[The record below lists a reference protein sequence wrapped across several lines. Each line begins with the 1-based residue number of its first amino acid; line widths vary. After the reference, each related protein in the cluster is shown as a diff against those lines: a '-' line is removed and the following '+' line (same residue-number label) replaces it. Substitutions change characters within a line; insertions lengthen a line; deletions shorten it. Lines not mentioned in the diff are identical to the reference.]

1 MAQCQIT
8 QGSSKGVLAESP
20 KVIKSLEEWL
30 AELREVDAELIF
42 LLHRRMQLAL
52 ELLLLFRDK
61 DFTLGDLEDDLNRL
75 GIFLYAEIAEPI
87 PPTLDEHSLQEI
99 FQRIISEEKRL
110 AEKLG
115 EDKRHDGA
123 KST

>member
-1 MAQCQIT
+1 
-8 QGSSKGVLAESP
+8 
-20 KVIKSLEEWL
+20 VIKSLEEWL
-30 AELREVDAELIF
+30 AELREVDAELIV
-42 LLHRRMQLAL
+42 LLHRRLQLAL
-52 ELLLLFRDK
+52 DLLLVFRHK
-61 DFTLGDLEDDLNRL
+61 DFTLGDLEDDINRL

-87 PPTLDEHSLQEI
+87 PPPLDEHSLQEI

-115 EDKRHDGA
+115 EDKRPDGA